1 MEWCWSWSMTFLF
14 LLLFVSEGFIGMVN
28 GFDALPNGHFSC
40 ILTPVRMSTN
50 LCGIVDIWIA
60 GTYGTQKY
68 GPPSRIDI
76 SAEEKNAKD
85 DIVVKYGEIE
95 EWDVSQVTMMS
106 SLFYN
111 KKTFNGDISKWQVDN
126 VEFMYYSKLCLCS
139 STLFFITPKKAI
151 FFFFISFVFSFSLY
165 SVFCILHICCTF
177 LALIFYFTISF
188 VTNYLIVFNILS
200 SSFSFFPWCLLLSS
214 FF

>member
-1 MEWCWSWSMTFLF
+1 
-14 LLLFVSEGFIGMVN
+14 MVN
-28 GFDALPNGHFSC
+28 GFDALPNGCPFSA
-40 ILTPVRMSTN
+40 VRMPTN

-60 GTYGTQKY
+60 GTYGT
-68 GPPSRIDI
+68 GDDDTPSIPSTAQTD
-76 SAEEKNAKD
+76 AKAA
-85 DIVVKYGEIE
+85 VVLKYGEIDV
-95 EWDVSQVTMMS
+95 WDVSQVTKMNY
-106 SLFYN
+106 LFYK

-126 VEFMYYSKLCLCS
+126 VEFMIYSKLCS

-165 SVFCILHICCTF
+165 SVFCILHICYTF

>member
-1 MEWCWSWSMTFLF
+1 M
-14 LLLFVSEGFIGMVN
+14 
-28 GFDALPNGHFSC
+28 
-40 ILTPVRMSTN
+40 
-50 LCGIVDIWIA
+50 
-60 GTYGTQKY
+60 
-68 GPPSRIDI
+68 
-76 SAEEKNAKD
+76 
-85 DIVVKYGEIE
+85 
-95 EWDVSQVTMMS
+95 WDVSKVTKMNY
-106 SLFYN
+106 LFYK

-126 VEFMYYSKLCLCS
+126 VEFMIYSKLCS

-165 SVFCILHICCTF
+165 SVFCILHICYTF

-214 FF
+214 FSLKVFRYASVFNSDLSTWNVDKVLNMQSSAFFLLFSLLSSLFSLSSFFQQHLSQ